1 MEGPWPLGFC
11 SSYPHTELFSPSEAT
26 YTLNSSLP
34 TSQSL
39 TDFHTT
45 TTKNYHPTTTV
56 RQQKATPSSPHFHL
70 FAAITTDTQHLLN
83 ALVQI
88 KSMRTEF
95 TDHYKQDFTLLA
107 LISIYKAKKKIK
119 NTSHTSLSLRI
130 PHTPTSHFQS
140 TFSSSFSL
148 FHSSLLAEDLRRIFP
163 YLGPRKEIL
172 NPPCISF
179 SFICISN
186 VGMKYWIHPASPIL
200 ELKQEHIRLNF
211 RRP

>member
-1 MEGPWPLGFC
+1 MEGPWPLGSC

-107 LISIYKAKKKIK
+107 LISIYKAKKKKKKIHLIPACHYEF
-119 NTSHTSLSLRI
+119 HTRPHPTCRAHSLLLSL
-130 PHTPTSHFQS
+130 FS
-140 TFSSSFSL
+140 TAPCS
-148 FHSSLLAEDLRRIFP
+148 RRI
-163 YLGPRKEIL
+163 
-172 NPPCISF
+172 
-179 SFICISN
+179 
-186 VGMKYWIHPASPIL
+186 
-200 ELKQEHIRLNF
+200 
-211 RRP
+211 

>member
-1 MEGPWPLGFC
+1 MEGPWPLGSC

-45 TTKNYHPTTTV
+45 TPKNYHPTTTV

-107 LISIYKAKKKIK
+107 LISIYKAKKKKKKYISYQLVIT
-119 NTSHTSLSLRI
+119 NSTHTHIPLAEHILFFFLSF
-130 PHTPTSHFQS
+130 PQ
-140 TFSSSFSL
+140 
-148 FHSSLLAEDLRRIFP
+148 LLARGGSKENLSIPGATQGDLEPTLHLFFLHLHQQRRD
-163 YLGPRKEIL
+163 EIL
-172 NPPCISF
+172 DSSCVP
-179 SFICISN
+179 
-186 VGMKYWIHPASPIL
+186 HP
-200 ELKQEHIRLNF
+200 
-211 RRP
+211 